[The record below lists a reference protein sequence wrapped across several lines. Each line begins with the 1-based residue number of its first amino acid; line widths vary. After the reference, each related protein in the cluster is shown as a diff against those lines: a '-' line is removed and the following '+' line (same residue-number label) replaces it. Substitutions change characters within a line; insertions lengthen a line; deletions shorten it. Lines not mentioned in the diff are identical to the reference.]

1 MIRRPPRSTRTDTLF
16 PYTTLFRSG
25 FPLIVGDDPCL
36 GLYTFFD
43 GDGPC
48 GHIASD
54 QSRAL
59 LFTPGKE
66 VPVVNQAIFDD
77 FRIACAYFPRRKGVE
92 RRRIDQNERRL
103 VEGADEILACTGVD
117 RGFSAHGTVHL
128 CKQRGLTL
136 YEMAPTIQY
145 GRSNANKITDDTP
158 PQGFHV

>member
-1 MIRRPPRSTRTDTLF
+1 MSQVQSRAAAA
-16 PYTTLFRSG
+16 G

-103 VEGADEILACTGVD
+103 VEGADEILACPGVD
-117 RGFSAHGTVHL
+117 RGFSAHGTV
-128 CKQRGLTL
+128 
-136 YEMAPTIQY
+136 
-145 GRSNANKITDDTP
+145 RSEENTSELQSLMRSSYA
-158 PQGFHV
+158 V

>member
-1 MIRRPPRSTRTDTLF
+1 MRISDWSSDVCSSDL
-16 PYTTLFRSG
+16 
-25 FPLIVGDDPCL
+25 
-36 GLYTFFD
+36 LYTFFD

-103 VEGADEILACTGVD
+103 VEGADEILACPGVD

-128 CKQRGLTL
+128 CKQSGWNL
-136 YEMAPTIQY
+136 YEMAPTLQY
-145 GRSNANKITDDTP
+145 GRSQIGRASCRERVC
-158 PQGFHV
+158 Q